1 MALQQNNVTYLD
13 DWNDLKE
20 YTKKKAEAVEKEKDN
35 RDVTKDYVGEQIDE
49 YAQEDAAREAADIS
63 ALYKKIEDI
72 SAGGGVDLTPYL
84 KKDDA
89 AQIYAT
95 KSEIPSVDDY
105 VTQEQMTAALE
116 DKATIAQ
123 VAAVDQKVDAIVIPD
138 TSNFATKAD
147 VSALA
152 EQIPPVDG
160 FATQEQLAEAI
171 SDKATIA

>member
-35 RDVTKDYVGEQIDE
+35 RNVTKEYVGEQIGE
-49 YAQEDAAREAADIS
+49 YAQEDSAREATDIS
-63 ALYKKIEDI
+63 ALYKKIEEI
-72 SAGGGVDLTPYL
+72 SVSGGVDLAPYL

-105 VTQEQMTAALE
+105 VTQEQMTEALE

-123 VAAVDQKVDAIVIPD
+123 VAAVDHKVDAIVIPD
-138 TSNFATKAD
+138 TSNFATKAELD
-147 VSALA
+147 
-152 EQIPPVDG
+152 
-160 FATQEQLAEAI
+160 AI
-171 SDKATIA
+171 EE

>member
-13 DWNDLKE
+13 DWKDLKE

-49 YAQEDAAREAADIS
+49 YAQEDAAREASDIS

-95 KSEIPSVDDY
+95 KSEIPSVDGF
-105 VTQEQMTAALE
+105 VTEEQMTSALE

-123 VAAVDQKVDAIVIPD
+123 VAAVD
-138 TSNFATKAD
+138 
-147 VSALA
+147 
-152 EQIPPVDG
+152 
-160 FATQEQLAEAI
+160 
-171 SDKATIA
+171 